1 MGFISRNVFP
11 ACESMCVCCPALRP
25 RSRQPV
31 KRYKKLL
38 GEIFPKSP
46 DGAPNERK
54 IVKLCEY
61 AAKNPIRIPKIAK
74 FLEER
79 CYKDLRSEQMKF
91 INIVTEAYNKL
102 LCHCKDQMAYFA
114 SSLLSVVT
122 ELLDNSKQ
130 DATTNLGCQTLTR
143 FIYSQVDGTYTHSI
157 EKFAHKVCS
166 LAREEGEE
174 HEKRCLRA
182 SGLQCLSAMV
192 WFMGEF
198 SHIFAAVDE
207 IIHAIL
213 DNYEADM
220 IVQSNEDRE
229 GQNCNWVNEV
239 IRCEGRGTAISGC
252 NSPSYMIVRPR
263 TARKDPTLLTKEET
277 EMPKVWAQICLQ
289 RMVDLAKE
297 STTLRQILD
306 PMFIYFDSRRQ
317 WTPPNGLAMIVL
329 SDAVYLMETSGSQQ
343 LVLLAVVRHLDN
355 KHVAND
361 PELKAYIIQVA
372 GCLAKLIRT
381 SSYLR
386 DISFVNDLCRHLRK
400 SFQATARSI
409 GEDELNLNV
418 MLQNSIEDCLLEIAK
433 GIGNTQPL
441 FDMMAVSV
449 EGLPSSGVVSRAA
462 IGSLLILAHAM
473 SSALSPSLRSQQVF
487 PDTLLDALLKA
498 MLHPNVE
505 TRVGAH
511 KIFSV
516 LLLPSSGQSQ
526 TGLASVRASG
536 CLNESRNWKSD
547 TTSAFTS
554 IAARLDKLRKEKDGV
569 KIEKNG
575 YNTHE
580 DLKNYNSSPNFHK
593 LNSIIDRTAGFI
605 NLTDMLPSMMKFTE
619 DQIGQL
625 LSAFWIQSALP
636 DILPSNIEAIAHSF
650 SLVLL
655 SLRLKNPD
663 DVLVVRAFQLL
674 FSLRNLSLDLNNG
687 TLPTVCKRLILVS
700 STSTLMFGAKIY
712 QIPHICEMLK
722 AQLPADVDPY
732 LFIGDDSQLH
742 VRPDANMKDFGS
754 SGDSQMATSM
764 LFEMRSKVELS
775 NTIITDIVAKSLS
788 KIRKLEEADVQ
799 MQLSEPFTP
808 EDAFMFGSRPVLAE
822 PERNQSISKE
832 SLSFDEDIPAGS
844 LVDDEVTSELS
855 VRFLPKGSSSPNIPQ
870 VISIGQLMESALEV
884 AGQVVVSS
892 VSTSPLPYDTMT
904 NSCETFGT
912 GTRQKLSRWLA
923 SESRQM
929 NGLYKNPLEESSAL
943 EKIVE
948 DGNMYGRESGVL
960 QDSWSMVS
968 LPPASPFDNFLKA
981 AGAGRT
987 NYVSVEKQYCVSL

>member
-11 ACESMCVCCPALRP
+11 ACESMCICCPALRS

-46 DGAPNERK
+46 DGGPNERK

-91 INIVTEAYNKL
+91 INIVTEAYNKM

-114 SSLLSVVT
+114 TSLLNVVT

-130 DATTNLGCQTLTR
+130 DTPTILGCQTLTR

-157 EKFAHKVCS
+157 EKFALKVCS

-174 HEKRCLRA
+174 HQKQCLRA

-192 WFMGEF
+192 WYMGEF
-198 SHIFAAVDE
+198 SHIFATVDE
-207 IIHAIL
+207 IVHAIL

-220 IVQSNEDRE
+220 IVQTNEDRE
-229 GQNCNWVNEV
+229 EQNCNWVNEV
-239 IRCEGRGTAISGC
+239 IRCEGRGTTIC

-306 PMFIYFDSRRQ
+306 PMFSYFNSRRQ

-343 LVLLAVVRHLDN
+343 LVLSTVVRHLDN

-409 GEDELNLNV
+409 GDEELNLNV
-418 MLQNSIEDCLLEIAK
+418 MIQNSIEDCLREIAK
-433 GIGNTQPL
+433 GIVNTQPL

-449 EGLPSSGVVSRAA
+449 EGLPSSGIVSRAA
-462 IGSLLILAHAM
+462 VGSLLILAHAM
-473 SSALSPSLRSQQVF
+473 SSALSPSMRSQQVF

-511 KIFSV
+511 EIFSV
-516 LLLPSSGQSQ
+516 ILLQSSGQSQ
-526 TGLASVRASG
+526 AGLASVRASG
-536 CLNESRNWKSD
+536 YLNESRNWRSD

-554 IAARLDKLRKEKDGV
+554 VTARLDKLRKEKDGV

-575 YNTHE
+575 YNNTHE
-580 DLKNYNSSPNFHK
+580 DLKNYKSSPKFHK

-605 NLTDMLPSMMKFTE
+605 NLADMLPSMMKFTE

-663 DVLVVRAFQLL
+663 DGLVVRAFQLL
-674 FSLRNLSLDLNNG
+674 FSLRTLSLDLNNG
-687 TLPTVCKRLILVS
+687 TLPSVCKRLILAL
-700 STSTLMFGAKIY
+700 STSMLMFAAKIY

-722 AQLPADVDPY
+722 AQLPGDVDPY
-732 LFIGDDSQLH
+732 LFIGDDLQLH
-742 VRPDANMKDFGS
+742 VRPQANMKDFGS
-754 SGDSQMATSM
+754 SSDSQMATSM

-775 NTIITDIVAKSLS
+775 NTIITDIVAKNLPKLS
-788 KIRKLEEADVQ
+788 KLEEADVK
-799 MQLSEPFTP
+799 MQILEQFTP
-808 EDAFMFGSRPVLAE
+808 DDAFMFGSRPNIE
-822 PERNQSISKE
+822 PQPNQSISKE

-844 LVDDEVTSELS
+844 MVEDEVTSELS
-855 VRFLPKGSSSPNIPQ
+855 VRFPPRGSPSPSIPQ

-884 AGQVVVSS
+884 AGQVVGSS

-904 NSCETFGT
+904 NRCETFGT
-912 GTRQKLSRWLA
+912 GTREKLSRWLA
-923 SESRQM
+923 TENRQM
-929 NGLYKNPLEESSAL
+929 NGLYGNSLEESSAL
-943 EKIVE
+943 EKVVE
-948 DGNMYGRESGVL
+948 DGNIYGRESGML
-960 QDSWSMVS
+960 QDSWSMMR

-981 AGAGRT
+981 AGAGR
-987 NYVSVEKQYCVSL
+987 

>member
-11 ACESMCVCCPALRP
+11 ACESMCICCPALRS

-91 INIVTEAYNKL
+91 INIVTEAYNKM

-114 SSLLSVVT
+114 TSLLNVVT
-122 ELLDNSKQ
+122 ELLENSKL
-130 DATTNLGCQTLTR
+130 DTPTILGCQTLTR

-157 EKFAHKVCS
+157 EKFALKVCA
-166 LAREEGEE
+166 LAREEGDE
-174 HEKRCLRA
+174 HQKLCLRA

-207 IIHAIL
+207 IVHATL
-213 DNYEADM
+213 DNYEANM
-220 IVQSNEDRE
+220 IVQTNEDRE
-229 GQNCNWVNEV
+229 EQNCNWVNEV
-239 IRCEGRGTAISGC
+239 IRCEGRGTAVC

-306 PMFIYFDSRRQ
+306 PMFSYFNSRRQ

-343 LVLLAVVRHLDN
+343 LVLSTVVRHLDN

-409 GEDELNLNV
+409 GDEELNLNV
-418 MLQNSIEDCLLEIAK
+418 MLQNSIEDCLREIAK
-433 GIGNTQPL
+433 GIVNTQHL

-449 EGLPSSGVVSRAA
+449 EGLPSSGIVSRAA
-462 IGSLLILAHAM
+462 VGSLLILAHAM
-473 SSALSPSLRSQQVF
+473 SSALSPSMRSQQVF
-487 PDTLLDALLKA
+487 PDGLLDALLKA

-511 KIFSV
+511 EIFSV
-516 LLLPSSGQSQ
+516 ILLQSSGQSQ
-526 TGLASVRASG
+526 AGLASVRASG
-536 CLNESRNWKSD
+536 YLNELRNWRSD

-554 IAARLDKLRKEKDGV
+554 ITARLDKLRKEKDGA

-575 YNTHE
+575 YNNNTHE
-580 DLKNYNSSPNFHK
+580 DLKNYKSSPNFHK

-605 NLTDMLPSMMKFTE
+605 NLADMLPSMMKFTE

-625 LSAFWIQSALP
+625 LSAFWIQSTLP
-636 DILPSNIEAIAHSF
+636 DILPSNIEAIAHSI
-650 SLVLL
+650 SLMLL

-663 DVLVVRAFQLL
+663 DGLVVRAFQLL
-674 FSLRNLSLDLNNG
+674 FSLRNLSLELNNG
-687 TLPTVCKRLILVS
+687 SLPTVCKRLILAL
-700 STSTLMFGAKIY
+700 STSTLMFAAKIY

-722 AQLPADVDPY
+722 TQVPGDVDPY
-732 LFIGDDSQLH
+732 LFIGDDLQLH
-742 VRPDANMKDFGS
+742 VRTQANMKDFGS

-764 LFEMRSKVELS
+764 LFEIRSKVELS
-775 NTIITDIVAKSLS
+775 NTIITDIVAKNLH
-788 KIRKLEEADVQ
+788 KISKLEEADVK
-799 MQLSEPFTP
+799 MQLLESFTP
-808 EDAFMFGSRPVLAE
+808 DDAFMFGSRPNVE
-822 PERNQSISKE
+822 PQPNQSVSKE

-844 LVDDEVTSELS
+844 MAEDEVTSELS
-855 VRFLPKGSSSPNIPQ
+855 VRFPPRGSPSPSIPQ

-904 NSCETFGT
+904 NRCETFGT

-923 SESRQM
+923 TENRQM
-929 NGLYKNPLEESSAL
+929 NGLYRNSPEESYAL
-943 EKIVE
+943 EKVVE
-948 DGNMYGRESGVL
+948 DGNIYGRESGVL
-960 QDSWSMVS
+960 QDSWSMMR

-981 AGAGRT
+981 AGAGR
-987 NYVSVEKQYCVSL
+987 

>member
-11 ACESMCVCCPALRP
+11 ACETMCVCCPALRP
-25 RSRQPV
+25 RSKHPA

-74 FLEER
+74 ILEER

-91 INIVTEAYNKL
+91 INIVTEAYNKM

-114 SSLLSVVT
+114 TSLLNVVT
-122 ELLDNSKQ
+122 ELLENSKE
-130 DATTNLGCQTLTR
+130 DTPTILGCQTLTR

-157 EKFAHKVCS
+157 EKFALKVCS
-166 LAREEGEE
+166 LAREQGDE
-174 HEKRCLRA
+174 HQKKCLRA

-198 SHIFAAVDE
+198 SHIFAAFDE
-207 IIHAIL
+207 IVHAIL
-213 DNYEADM
+213 DNYEANM
-220 IVQSNEDRE
+220 IVQTNEDRE
-229 GQNCNWVNEV
+229 EQNCNWVNEV
-239 IRCEGRGTAISGC
+239 IRCEGRGNGVSGC
-252 NSPSYMIVRPR
+252 SSPSYMVVRPR

-297 STTLRQILD
+297 STTLRLILD
-306 PMFIYFDSRRQ
+306 PMFSYFNSRRQ

-329 SDAVYLMETSGSQQ
+329 SDATYMMETSGSQQ
-343 LVLLAVVRHLDN
+343 LVLSTVVRHLDN

-372 GCLAKLIRT
+372 GCLGKLIRT

-400 SFQATARSI
+400 SFQATSRSV
-409 GEDELNLNV
+409 GEEELNLNV
-418 MLQNSIEDCLLEIAK
+418 MLQNSIEDCLREIAK
-433 GIGNTQPL
+433 GIGNAQPL
-441 FDMMAVSV
+441 FDMMAVLV

-462 IGSLLILAHAM
+462 
-473 SSALSPSLRSQQVF
+473 VF

-511 KIFSV
+511 EIFSV
-516 LLLPSSGQSQ
+516 ILLPSSGQSQ
-526 TGLASVRASG
+526 AGLASVRASG
-536 CLNESRNWKSD
+536 YLNESKNLRGD
-547 TTSAFTS
+547 TTSAFSS

-569 KIEKNG
+569 KVEKNG
-575 YNTHE
+575 YNE
-580 DLKNYNSSPNFHK
+580 DLKNYKSSPNFHK
-593 LNSIIDRTAGFI
+593 LNSMIDRTAGSVT
-605 NLTDMLPSMMKFTE
+605 LADMLPSMMKFTE
-619 DQIGQL
+619 DQMGQL
-625 LSAFWIQSALP
+625 LSAFWTQSTLP
-636 DILPSNIEAIAHSF
+636 DNLPTSIEAIAHSL

-663 DVLVVRAFQLL
+663 DGLVVRAFQLL

-687 TLPTVCKRLILVS
+687 TLPSVCKRLILAL
-700 STSTLMFGAKIY
+700 STSTLMFAAKIY
-712 QIPHICEMLK
+712 QIPHICKILK
-722 AQLPADVDPY
+722 SQLPGDVDPY
-732 LFIGDDSQLH
+732 LFIGDDLQLH
-742 VRPDANMKDFGS
+742 VKPQANMKDFGS
-754 SGDSQMATSM
+754 SSDSQMATSM

-775 NTIITDIVAKSLS
+775 NTIITDVVAKNLS
-788 KIRKLEEADVQ
+788 KVSKLQEADVQ

-808 EDAFMFGSRPVLAE
+808 DDAFMFGSRPIVE
-822 PERNQSISKE
+822 SGPNQSISKE

-844 LVDDEVTSELS
+844 VVEDEVTSELS
-855 VRFLPKGSSSPNIPQ
+855 VRFQPRGSPSSSTPQ

-904 NSCETFGT
+904 NRCETFGT

-923 SESRQM
+923 TENRQV
-929 NGLYKNPLEESSAL
+929 NGLYRNSSEESSAL
-943 EKIVE
+943 EKVTE
-948 DGNMYGRESGVL
+948 DGSIYGRECGVF
-960 QDSWSMVS
+960 QDTWSMMS

-981 AGAGRT
+981 AGAGR
-987 NYVSVEKQYCVSL
+987 

>member
-1 MGFISRNVFP
+1 MGFISRNIFP
-11 ACESMCVCCPALRP
+11 ACESMCVCCPALRS

-91 INIVTEAYNKL
+91 INIVTEAYNKM

-114 SSLLSVVT
+114 TSLLNVVT

-130 DATTNLGCQTLTR
+130 DTPTILGCQTLTR

-166 LAREEGEE
+166 LAREEGDEPQ
-174 HEKRCLRA
+174 KRCLRA

-207 IIHAIL
+207 IVHAIL

-220 IVQSNEDRE
+220 IVQTNEDRE
-229 GQNCNWVNEV
+229 EQNCNWVNEV
-239 IRCEGRGTAISGC
+239 IRCEGRGTAVSGC
-252 NSPSYMIVRPR
+252 NSPSYMIIRPR
-263 TARKDPTLLTKEET
+263 TARKDPTLLTKDET

-297 STTLRQILD
+297 STTLRQILE
-306 PMFIYFDSRRQ
+306 PMFSYFNSRRQ

-329 SDAVYLMETSGSQQ
+329 SDATYLMETSGSQQ
-343 LVLLAVVRHLDN
+343 LVLSTVVRHLDS

-361 PELKAYIIQVA
+361 PELKAYIVQVA

-409 GEDELNLNV
+409 GDEELNLNV
-418 MLQNSIEDCLLEIAK
+418 MLQNSIEDCLREIAK

-462 IGSLLILAHAM
+462 VGSLLILAHAM
-473 SSALSPSLRSQQVF
+473 SSSLSPSMRSQQIF

-511 KIFSV
+511 DLFSV
-516 LLLPSSGQSQ
+516 ILLPSSGQSQ
-526 TGLASVRASG
+526 AGLASVRASG
-536 CLNESRNWKSD
+536 YLNESRNLRSD

-575 YNTHE
+575 YNNAHD
-580 DLKNYNSSPNFHK
+580 DLKNYKSSPNFHK
-593 LNSIIDRTAGFI
+593 LNSIIDKTAGFI
-605 NLTDMLPSMMKFTE
+605 NLADMLPAMMKFTE

-625 LSAFWIQSALP
+625 LSAFWTQSTLP

-663 DVLVVRAFQLL
+663 DGLVVRAFQLL

-687 TLPTVCKRLILVS
+687 TLPTVCKRLVLAL
-700 STSTLMFGAKIY
+700 STSTLMFAAKIY

-722 AQLPADVDPY
+722 AQLPGDVDPY
-732 LFIGDDSQLH
+732 LFIGDDLQLH
-742 VRPDANMKDFGS
+742 VRPHANMKDFGS

-764 LFEMRSKVELS
+764 LFEIRSKIELS
-775 NTIITDIVAKSLS
+775 NTIITDIVAKNLS
-788 KIRKLEEADVQ
+788 KISKI
-799 MQLSEPFTP
+799 QLSEPFTP
-808 EDAFMFGSRPVLAE
+808 DDAFMFGSRPILE
-822 PERNQSISKE
+822 PNQSISKE

-844 LVDDEVTSELS
+844 MAEDEVTSELS
-855 VRFLPKGSSSPNIPQ
+855 VRFRPRLSPSPSIPQ
-870 VISIGQLMESALEV
+870 VISISQLMESALEV
-884 AGQVVVSS
+884 AGEVVVSS

-904 NSCETFGT
+904 NRCETFGT

-923 SESRQM
+923 TENRQM
-929 NGLYKNPLEESSAL
+929 NGLYKNSLEESSAL
-943 EKIVE
+943 EKVTE
-948 DGNMYGRESGVL
+948 DGSIYGRESGVL
-960 QDSWSMVS
+960 HDSWSMMR

-981 AGAGRT
+981 AGAER
-987 NYVSVEKQYCVSL
+987 

>member
-11 ACESMCVCCPALRP
+11 ACESMCICCPALRS

-46 DGAPNERK
+46 DGGPNERK

-91 INIVTEAYNKL
+91 INIVTEAYNKM

-114 SSLLSVVT
+114 TSLLNVVT

-130 DATTNLGCQTLTR
+130 DTPTILGCQTLTR

-157 EKFAHKVCS
+157 EKFALKVCS

-174 HEKRCLRA
+174 HQKQCLRA

-192 WFMGEF
+192 LELVLLIFQIQSILLPKVWYMGEF
-198 SHIFAAVDE
+198 SHIFATVDE
-207 IIHAIL
+207 IVHAIL

-220 IVQSNEDRE
+220 IVQTNEDRE
-229 GQNCNWVNEV
+229 EQNCNWVNEV
-239 IRCEGRGTAISGC
+239 IRCEGRGTTIC

-306 PMFIYFDSRRQ
+306 PMFSYFNSRRQ

-329 SDAVYLMETSGSQQ
+329 SDAVYLMETSVMFLYILGSQQ
-343 LVLLAVVRHLDN
+343 LVLSTVVRHLDN

-409 GEDELNLNV
+409 GDEELNLNV
-418 MLQNSIEDCLLEIAK
+418 MIQNSIEDCLREIAK
-433 GIGNTQPL
+433 GIVNTQPL

-449 EGLPSSGVVSRAA
+449 EGLPSSGIVSRAA
-462 IGSLLILAHAM
+462 VGSLLILAHAM
-473 SSALSPSLRSQQVF
+473 SSALSPSMRSQQVF

-511 KIFSV
+511 EIFSV
-516 LLLPSSGQSQ
+516 ILLQSSGQSQ
-526 TGLASVRASG
+526 AGLASVRASG
-536 CLNESRNWKSD
+536 YLNESRNWRSD

-554 IAARLDKLRKEKDGV
+554 VTARLDKLRKEKDGV

-575 YNTHE
+575 YNNTHE
-580 DLKNYNSSPNFHK
+580 DLKNYKSSPKFHK

-605 NLTDMLPSMMKFTE
+605 NLADMLPSMMKFTE

-655 SLRLKNPD
+655 SLRLKVNI
-663 DVLVVRAFQLL
+663 
-674 FSLRNLSLDLNNG
+674 
-687 TLPTVCKRLILVS
+687 K
-700 STSTLMFGAKIY
+700 
-712 QIPHICEMLK
+712 
-722 AQLPADVDPY
+722 VDPY
-732 LFIGDDSQLH
+732 LFIGDDLQLH
-742 VRPDANMKDFGS
+742 VRPQANMKDFGS
-754 SGDSQMATSM
+754 SSDSQMATSM

-775 NTIITDIVAKSLS
+775 NTIITDIVAKNLPKLS
-788 KIRKLEEADVQ
+788 KLEEADVK
-799 MQLSEPFTP
+799 MQILEQFTP
-808 EDAFMFGSRPVLAE
+808 DDAFMFGSRPNIE
-822 PERNQSISKE
+822 PQPNQSISKE

-844 LVDDEVTSELS
+844 MVEDEVTSELS
-855 VRFLPKGSSSPNIPQ
+855 VRFPPRGSPSPSIPQ

-884 AGQVVVSS
+884 AGQVVGSS

-904 NSCETFGT
+904 NRCETFGT
-912 GTRQKLSRWLA
+912 GTREKLSRWLA
-923 SESRQM
+923 TENRQM
-929 NGLYKNPLEESSAL
+929 NGLYGNSLEESSAL
-943 EKIVE
+943 EKVR
-948 DGNMYGRESGVL
+948 NS
-960 QDSWSMVS
+960 
-968 LPPASPFDNFLKA
+968 
-981 AGAGRT
+981 
-987 NYVSVEKQYCVSL
+987 

>member
-11 ACESMCVCCPALRP
+11 ACESMCVCCPALRS

-46 DGAPNERK
+46 EGAPNERK

-61 AAKNPIRIPKIAK
+61 AAKNPIRIPKIATY
-74 FLEER
+74 LEER

-91 INIVTEAYNKL
+91 INIVTEAYNKM
-102 LCHCKDQMAYFA
+102 LCHCQDQMAYFA
-114 SSLLSVVT
+114 TSLLNVVT

-130 DATTNLGCQTLTR
+130 DTPTILGCQTLTR

-166 LAREEGEE
+166 LAREEGQD
-174 HEKRCLRA
+174 HQKRCLRA

-198 SHIFAAVDE
+198 SHIFASVGE
-207 IIHAIL
+207 IVHAIL

-220 IVQSNEDRE
+220 IVQTNEDRE
-229 GQNCNWVNEV
+229 EQNCNWVNEV
-239 IRCEGRGTAISGC
+239 IRCEGRGTAVSGC

-306 PMFIYFDSRRQ
+306 PMFSYFNSRRQ

-329 SDAVYLMETSGSQQ
+329 SDATYLMETSGSQQ
-343 LVLLAVVRHLDN
+343 LVLSTVVRHLDN

-361 PELKAYIIQVA
+361 PELKAYIVQVA

-381 SSYLR
+381 NSYLR

-418 MLQNSIEDCLLEIAK
+418 MLQNSIEDCLREIAK

-462 IGSLLILAHAM
+462 VGSLLILAHAM
-473 SSALSPSLRSQQVF
+473 SSVLSPSMRSQQVF
-487 PDTLLDALLKA
+487 PDALLDALLKA

-511 KIFSV
+511 EIFSV
-516 LLLPSSGQSQ
+516 ILLPSSGQSQ
-526 TGLASVRASG
+526 AGLASVRASG
-536 CLNESRNWKSD
+536 YLSESRNWKSD

-569 KIEKNG
+569 KVEKNG
-575 YNTHE
+575 YNNTHE
-580 DLKNYNSSPNFHK
+580 ELKNYKSSPNFHK
-593 LNSIIDRTAGFI
+593 LNSIIDRNAGFV
-605 NLTDMLPSMMKFTE
+605 NLADMLPSMMKFTE

-625 LSAFWIQSALP
+625 LSAFWTQSALP

-663 DVLVVRAFQLL
+663 DGLVVRAFQLL

-687 TLPTVCKRLILVS
+687 TLPTVCKRLLLAF
-700 STSTLMFGAKIY
+700 STSTLMFAAKIY
-712 QIPHICEMLK
+712 QIPHIFEMLK
-722 AQLPADVDPY
+722 AQLPGDVDPY
-732 LFIGDDSQLH
+732 LFIGDDLQLH
-742 VRPDANMKDFGS
+742 VRPEANMKDFGS
-754 SGDSQMATSM
+754 SGDSQMATLM
-764 LFEMRSKVELS
+764 LFEIRSKVELS
-775 NTIITDIVAKSLS
+775 NTIITDIVAKNLS
-788 KIRKLEEADVQ
+788 KISKLEEADVRI
-799 MQLSEPFTP
+799 QLSEPFTP
-808 EDAFMFGSRPVLAE
+808 DDAFMFGSRPVVEHE
-822 PERNQSISKE
+822 PNQSISKE

-844 LVDDEVTSELS
+844 MAEDEVTSELS
-855 VRFLPKGSSSPNIPQ
+855 VRFHPRGSPSPSVPQ

-904 NSCETFGT
+904 NRCETFGT

-923 SESRQM
+923 TENRQV
-929 NGLYKNPLEESSAL
+929 NGLYRDSLEESSAL
-943 EKIVE
+943 EKVVE
-948 DGNMYGRESGVL
+948 DGRESGAM
-960 QDSWSMVS
+960 QDSWSMMR

-981 AGAGRT
+981 AGAGR
-987 NYVSVEKQYCVSL
+987 

>member
-11 ACESMCVCCPALRP
+11 ACESMCICCPALRS

-38 GEIFPKSP
+38 VEIFPKSP
-46 DGAPNERK
+46 DGPPNERK
-54 IVKLCEY
+54 IIKLCEY

-74 FLEER
+74 YLEER
-79 CYKDLRSEQMKF
+79 CYKDLRSEQMRF
-91 INIVTEAYNKL
+91 INIVTEAYNKM

-114 SSLLSVVT
+114 TSLLNVVT
-122 ELLDNSKQ
+122 EVLENSNQ
-130 DATTNLGCQTLTR
+130 DTPTILGCQTLTR
-143 FIYSQVDGTYTHSI
+143 FIYSQVDGTYTYTI
-157 EKFAHKVCS
+157 EKFAHKICS
-166 LAREEGEE
+166 LAREEGDEYQ
-174 HEKRCLRA
+174 KQCLRA

-192 WFMGEF
+192 WFMGQF

-207 IIHAIL
+207 IVHAIL
-213 DNYEADM
+213 DNYEADV
-220 IVQSNEDRE
+220 IVQTNEDRE
-229 GQNCNWVNEV
+229 EQNCNWVNEV
-239 IRCEGRGTAISGC
+239 IRCEGRGTAVSGC
-252 NSPSYMIVRPR
+252 PSPSYMIVRPR
-263 TARKDPTLLTKEET
+263 TARKDPTLLTREET
-277 EMPKVWAQICLQ
+277 EMPKVWARICLQ

-306 PMFIYFDSRRQ
+306 PMFSYFNSRRQ

-343 LVLLAVVRHLDN
+343 LVLSTVVRHLDN

-361 PELKAYIIQVA
+361 PELKAYIVQVA

-400 SFQATARSI
+400 SFQGTARPI
-409 GEDELNLNV
+409 GDEELNLNV
-418 MLQNSIEDCLLEIAK
+418 MLQNSIEDCMREIAK
-433 GIGNTQPL
+433 GVVNTQPL

-462 IGSLLILAHAM
+462 VGSLLILAHAM
-473 SSALSPSLRSQQVF
+473 SSALSPSMRSQQVF
-487 PDTLLDALLKA
+487 PDALLDALLKA

-511 KIFSV
+511 EMFSV
-516 LLLPSSGQSQ
+516 ILLPSSGQSQ
-526 TGLASVRASG
+526 AGVASVRATDY
-536 CLNESRNWKSD
+536 LNESKNWRSD

-554 IAARLDKLRKEKDGV
+554 IAARLDKLRKEKDGI

-575 YNTHE
+575 SNNTHE
-580 DLKNYNSSPNFHK
+580 DLKNAKSSPNFHK
-593 LNSIIDRTAGFI
+593 LNSIIERTNGSI
-605 NLTDMLPSMMKFTE
+605 NLADMLPSMMKFTE

-625 LSAFWIQSALP
+625 LSAFWIQSTLP
-636 DILPSNIEAIAHSF
+636 DILPSNIEAITHSF

-663 DVLVVRAFQLL
+663 DGLVVRAFQLL
-674 FSLRNLSLDLNNG
+674 FSLRNLALDLNNG
-687 TLPTVCKRLILVS
+687 TLPTVCKRLILAL
-700 STSTLMFGAKIY
+700 STSTLMFAAKIY
-712 QIPHICEMLK
+712 HIPHISEMLK
-722 AQLPADVDPY
+722 AQVPGDVDPY
-732 LFIGDDSQLH
+732 LFIGDDLQLH
-742 VRPDANMKDFGS
+742 VRQQANMKDFGS
-754 SGDSQMATSM
+754 SSDSQMATSM
-764 LFEMRSKVELS
+764 LFETRSKVELS
-775 NTIITDIVAKSLS
+775 NTIIIDIVAKTLS
-788 KIRKLEEADVQ
+788 KISKLKEADVQ

-808 EDAFMFGSRPVLAE
+808 DDAFMFGSQPIAE
-822 PERNQSISKE
+822 PEPNQSISKE
-832 SLSFDEDIPAGS
+832 SLSFDEDIPAAGS
-844 LVDDEVTSELS
+844 MVDDEVTSELS
-855 VRFLPKGSSSPNIPQ
+855 VRFPPRGSPSPSIPQ

-904 NSCETFGT
+904 NRCETFGT

-923 SESRQM
+923 TENRQM
-929 NGLYKNPLEESSAL
+929 NGLYRNPLEESSAL

-948 DGNMYGRESGVL
+948 DGNINGREFGLL
-960 QDSWSMVS
+960 QDPWSMMR

-981 AGAGRT
+981 AGAGR
-987 NYVSVEKQYCVSL
+987 

>member
-11 ACESMCVCCPALRP
+11 ACETMCVCCPALRP
-25 RSRQPV
+25 RSKHPA

-74 FLEER
+74 ILEER

-91 INIVTEAYNKL
+91 INIVTEAYNKM

-114 SSLLSVVT
+114 TSLLNVVT
-122 ELLDNSKQ
+122 ELLENSKE
-130 DATTNLGCQTLTR
+130 DTPTILGCQTLTR
-143 FIYSQVDGTYTHSI
+143 FIYNQVDGTYTHSI

-166 LAREEGEE
+166 FAREQGDE
-174 HEKRCLRA
+174 HQKQCLRA

-198 SHIFAAVDE
+198 SHIFAAFDE
-207 IIHAIL
+207 IVHAIL
-213 DNYEADM
+213 DNYEANM
-220 IVQSNEDRE
+220 IVQTNEDRE
-229 GQNCNWVNEV
+229 EQNCNWVNEV
-239 IRCEGRGTAISGC
+239 IRCEGRGIGVSGC
-252 NSPSYMIVRPR
+252 NSPSYMVVRPR
-263 TARKDPTLLTKEET
+263 TAGKDPTLLTKEEA

-297 STTLRQILD
+297 STTLRRILD
-306 PMFIYFDSRRQ
+306 PMFSYFNSRRQ

-329 SDAVYLMETSGSQQ
+329 SDATYMMETSGSQQ
-343 LVLLAVVRHLDN
+343 LVLSTVVRHLDN

-400 SFQATARSI
+400 SFQATSRSV
-409 GEDELNLNV
+409 EEEELNLNV
-418 MLQNSIEDCLLEIAK
+418 MLQNSIEDCLREIAK
-433 GIGNTQPL
+433 GIGNAQPL
-441 FDMMAVSV
+441 FDMMAVLV

-462 IGSLLILAHAM
+462 VGSLLILAHAM
-473 SSALSPSLRSQQVF
+473 SSALSPSMRSQQVF

-511 KIFSV
+511 EIFSV
-516 LLLPSSGQSQ
+516 ILLPSSGQSQ
-526 TGLASVRASG
+526 AGLASVRASG
-536 CLNESRNWKSD
+536 YLNESKNLRSD

-569 KIEKNG
+569 KVEKNG
-575 YNTHE
+575 YNE
-580 DLKNYNSSPNFHK
+580 DLKNYKSSPNFHK
-593 LNSIIDRTAGFI
+593 LNSMIDRTAGGVS
-605 NLTDMLPSMMKFTE
+605 LADMLPSMMKFTE
-619 DQIGQL
+619 DQMGQL
-625 LSAFWIQSALP
+625 LSAFWTQATLP
-636 DILPSNIEAIAHSF
+636 DNLPTSIEAIAHSL

-663 DVLVVRAFQLL
+663 DGLVVRAFQLL

-687 TLPTVCKRLILVS
+687 TLPTVCKRLILAL
-700 STSTLMFGAKIY
+700 STSTLMFAAKIY
-712 QIPHICEMLK
+712 QIPHICKILK
-722 AQLPADVDPY
+722 SQLPGDVDPY
-732 LFIGDDSQLH
+732 LFIGDDLQLH
-742 VRPDANMKDFGS
+742 VKPHANMKDFGS
-754 SGDSQMATSM
+754 SSDSQMATSM

-775 NTIITDIVAKSLS
+775 NTIITDVVAKNLS
-788 KIRKLEEADVQ
+788 KVSKLQEADVQ

-808 EDAFMFGSRPVLAE
+808 DDAFMFGSRPIVE
-822 PERNQSISKE
+822 SGPNQSISKE
-832 SLSFDEDIPAGS
+832 SLSFDEDVPAGS
-844 LVDDEVTSELS
+844 VVEDEVTSELS
-855 VRFLPKGSSSPNIPQ
+855 VRFQPRGSPSSSTPQ

-904 NSCETFGT
+904 NRCETFGT

-923 SESRQM
+923 TENRQV
-929 NGLYKNPLEESSAL
+929 NGLYRNSSEESSAL
-943 EKIVE
+943 EKVTE
-948 DGNMYGRESGVL
+948 DGSIYGRECGVF
-960 QDSWSMVS
+960 QDTWSMMS

-981 AGAGRT
+981 AGAGR
-987 NYVSVEKQYCVSL
+987 

>member
-25 RSRQPV
+25 RSRHPA

-74 FLEER
+74 ILEER

-91 INIVTEAYNKL
+91 INIVTEAYNKM

-114 SSLLSVVT
+114 TNLLNVVT
-122 ELLDNSKQ
+122 ELLENSKQ
-130 DATTNLGCQTLTR
+130 DTPTILGCQTLTR

-157 EKFAHKVCS
+157 EKFALKVCS
-166 LAREEGEE
+166 LAREQGDE
-174 HEKRCLRA
+174 HQKQCLRA

-198 SHIFAAVDE
+198 SHIFAAFDE
-207 IIHAIL
+207 IVHAIL
-213 DNYEADM
+213 DNYEANM

-229 GQNCNWVNEV
+229 EQNCNWVNEV
-239 IRCEGRGTAISGC
+239 IRCEGRGTAVSGC

-297 STTLRQILD
+297 STTLRRVLD
-306 PMFIYFDSRRQ
+306 PMFSYFNSRRQ

-329 SDAVYLMETSGSQQ
+329 SDATYMMETSGSQQ
-343 LVLLAVVRHLDN
+343 LVLSTVVRHLDN

-400 SFQATARSI
+400 SFQATSRST
-409 GEDELNLNV
+409 GEEELNLNV
-418 MLQNSIEDCLLEIAK
+418 MLQNSIEDCLREIAK
-433 GIGNTQPL
+433 GIGNAQPL
-441 FDMMAVSV
+441 FDMMAVLV

-462 IGSLLILAHAM
+462 VGSLLILAHAM
-473 SSALSPSLRSQQVF
+473 SSALSPSMRSQQVF
-487 PDTLLDALLKA
+487 PDALLDALLKA

-511 KIFSV
+511 EIFSV
-516 LLLPSSGQSQ
+516 ILLPSSGQSQ
-526 TGLASVRASG
+526 AGLASVRASG
-536 CLNESRNWKSD
+536 YLNESRNLRSD
-547 TTSAFTS
+547 TTSAFSS

-575 YNTHE
+575 CYNE
-580 DLKNYNSSPNFHK
+580 DLKNYKSSPNFHK
-593 LNSIIDRTAGFI
+593 LNSMIDRTAGGVS
-605 NLTDMLPSMMKFTE
+605 LADMLPSMMKFTE

-625 LSAFWIQSALP
+625 LSAFWTQTTLP
-636 DILPSNIEAIAHSF
+636 DNLPSNIEAIAHSL

-655 SLRLKNPD
+655 SFRLKNPD
-663 DVLVVRAFQLL
+663 DGLVVRAFQLL

-687 TLPTVCKRLILVS
+687 TLPAVCKRLVLAL
-700 STSTLMFGAKIY
+700 STSTLMFAAKIY
-712 QIPHICEMLK
+712 QIPHICKILK
-722 AQLPADVDPY
+722 SQLPGDVDPY
-732 LFIGDDSQLH
+732 LSIGDDLQLH
-742 VRPDANMKDFGS
+742 VKPQANMKDFGS
-754 SGDSQMATSM
+754 SSDSQMATSM

-775 NTIITDIVAKSLS
+775 NTIITDVVVKNLAKVS
-788 KIRKLEEADVQ
+788 KLQEADVQ

-808 EDAFMFGSRPVLAE
+808 DDAFMFGSRPMAE
-822 PERNQSISKE
+822 PESNKSISKE
-832 SLSFDEDIPAGS
+832 SLSFDEEIPAGS
-844 LVDDEVTSELS
+844 TVEDEVTSELS
-855 VRFLPKGSSSPNIPQ
+855 VRFQPRGSPPSSTPQ

-904 NSCETFGT
+904 NRCETFGT
-912 GTRQKLSRWLA
+912 GTRQRLSRWLA
-923 SESRQM
+923 TENRQV
-929 NGLYKNPLEESSAL
+929 NGLYRNSAEESSAL
-943 EKIVE
+943 EKVTE
-948 DGNMYGRESGVL
+948 DGSIYGRECGVF
-960 QDSWSMVS
+960 QDAWSMMS

-981 AGAGRT
+981 AGAGR
-987 NYVSVEKQYCVSL
+987 